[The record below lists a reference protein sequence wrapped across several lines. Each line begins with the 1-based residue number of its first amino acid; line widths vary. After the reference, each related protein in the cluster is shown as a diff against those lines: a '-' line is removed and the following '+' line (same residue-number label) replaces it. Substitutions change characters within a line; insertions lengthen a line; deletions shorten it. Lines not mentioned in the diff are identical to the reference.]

1 MVRSD
6 RRSGTSRRVLVLVF
20 LVWASFAVGCS
31 GVLQNIGARWVTR
44 QIGEELDLDEAQRE
58 ATRAAVH
65 RVLASAS
72 DVLGPRLELLIATVD
87 RAIIKGFDE
96 KNMRIIEKQIDI
108 LLDKGV
114 GWIIDEVA
122 PILATLRD
130 DQIDHGERS
139 LNERLDETREE
150 LAKPADERSQDR
162 QDKFVDAIEEWSG
175 SLSDAQEQAL
185 RTYVAALRDEAADR
199 LTADEK
205 RLADIADTLREHPG
219 PAAVRQALWDAWK
232 NHEDW
237 GPNTRSPEER
247 KADGRETLFY
257 VYRLLDAKQKDH
269 MSEHLHDMYAQV
281 KTFLEAADES

>member
-1 MVRSD
+1 M
-6 RRSGTSRRVLVLVF
+6 LVLVF

-72 DVLGPRLELLIATVD
+72 EVLGPRLELLIATVD

-96 KNMRIIEKQIDI
+96 KNMLIIEKQIDI

-139 LNERLDETREE
+139 LNQRLDKTRED
-150 LAKPADERSQDR
+150 LAKPPDERSEDR
-162 QDKFVDAIEEWSG
+162 QDKFVEAIEEWSG
-175 SLSDAQEQAL
+175 SLSDAQEKAL
-185 RTYVAALRDEAADR
+185 RTYVAALRDEAAHR
-199 LTADEK
+199 LAADEK

-232 NHEDW
+232 DHEDW

-247 KADGRETLFY
+247 RADGRETLFY
-257 VYRLLDAKQKDH
+257 VYELLNAKQKDQ

-281 KTFLEAADES
+281 KSFLTAASDS